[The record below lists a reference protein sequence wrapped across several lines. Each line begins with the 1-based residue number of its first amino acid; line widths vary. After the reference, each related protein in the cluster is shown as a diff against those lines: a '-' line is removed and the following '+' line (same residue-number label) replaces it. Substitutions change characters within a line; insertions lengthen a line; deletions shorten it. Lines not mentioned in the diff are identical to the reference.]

1 MGPVAGFD
9 VAEAEMSAPLLQ
21 VNGVSRWFGGLRAV
35 DEVSFDLAGDE
46 IVGLIGPNGAGKT
59 TLFETISGFIRPT
72 NGVVRFDG
80 EDITGQPPHRLARL
94 GIGRTFQIVQPFR
107 DVSVLEN
114 VIAGVVG
121 PNRAS
126 SDPATEAMA
135 VLTRVKLDH
144 RATALARNLSLPE
157 KKRLEIARAL
167 ATRPRLLLLD
177 EVMAGLTPAEID
189 EIMVIL
195 ADIRRGGIALLI
207 VEHVMR
213 AIMSISD
220 RIVVLAN
227 GEKIAEGIPTD
238 ISRNDVVIKSYLGQS
253 YHAVA

>member
-1 MGPVAGFD
+1 
-9 VAEAEMSAPLLQ
+9 MSPPLLS
-21 VNGVSRWFGGLRAV
+21 VRGVSRWFGGLRAV
-35 DEVSFDLAGDE
+35 DEVSFDLGSNE

-72 NGVVRFDG
+72 RGTIVFDG
-80 EDITGQPPHRLARL
+80 LDITGQPPHRLARL

-121 PNRAS
+121 PDRGSADPRA
-126 SDPATEAMA
+126 EAIA

-144 RATALARNLSLPE
+144 RASSLARNLSLPE

-167 ATRPRLLLLD
+167 ATCPRLLLLD

-213 AIMSISD
+213 AIMFLSD
-220 RIVVLAN
+220 RIVVMAN
-227 GEKIAEGIPTD
+227 GRKIADGLPAD
-238 ISRNDVVIKSYLGQS
+238 IAADPSVIEAYLGRR
-253 YHAVA
+253 HHGPA